1 MAYPT
6 TSPFASSVP
15 EPMLQPALAFQQAFF
30 TGVLQLQQL
39 QLQMMSAWQ
48 QPFSTASQEMWDVWV
63 AHFGGGVP
71 IDA

>member
-15 EPMLQPALAFQQAFF
+15 EPAMQPLLTFQQAFF
-30 TGVLQLQQL
+30 TGVLQFQQL
-39 QLQMMSAWQ
+39 QLQMMTAWQ
-48 QPFSTASQEMWDVWV
+48 RPFSAASQEMWDVWV

>member
-6 TSPFASSVP
+6 ISPFASSVP
-15 EPMLQPALAFQQAFF
+15 EPAMQPLLAFQQAFF
-30 TGVLQLQQL
+30 TGALQLQQL
-39 QLQMMSAWQ
+39 QLQMMTAWQ
-48 QPFSTASQEMWDVWV
+48 LPFGACSQEMWDVWV

>member
-6 TSPFASSVP
+6 TSPFASSAP
-15 EPMLQPALAFQQAFF
+15 APMLQPVLAFQQAFF
-30 TGVLQLQQL
+30 TGMLQLQQL

-48 QPFSTASQEMWDVWV
+48 WPFSTASQEMWDVWV

>member
-6 TSPFASSVP
+6 TPPFASSAP
-15 EPMLQPALAFQQAFF
+15 EPMLQPVLAFQQAFF

-39 QLQMMSAWQ
+39 QLQMMGAWQ
-48 QPFSTASQEMWDVWV
+48 RPFSAASEMR
-63 AHFGGGVP
+63 HPHIPQFLGGGVP

>member
-6 TSPFASSVP
+6 TPSFASSAP
-15 EPMLQPALAFQQAFF
+15 EPMLQPVLAFQQAFF

-39 QLQMMSAWQ
+39 QLQMMGAWQ
-48 QPFSTASQEMWDVWV
+48 RPFSAASQEMWDVWV

>member
-1 MAYPT
+1 MADPT
-6 TSPFASSVP
+6 TFSLASSAS
-15 EPMLQPALAFQQAFF
+15 EPMLQPVLAFQQACF

-39 QLQMMSAWQ
+39 QLQMLSAWQ
-48 QPFSTASQEMWDVWV
+48 WPFSTVSQEMWDVWV